1 MTDPQQPH
9 GQYPYSGQPA
19 SGAQPYPGSQPTPAQ
34 SYPDSQPMPAQSY
47 PDSQPT
53 PAQSYPD
60 SQPMPAQSFPG
71 SQPMPGQPFPGSQPT
86 PSQPYSGN
94 HPMPAQPYP
103 GGQPVPG
110 QPYPGS
116 QPMAP
121 QPYPGA
127 QFYGQMP
134 GPYPQQQYPPYPGVM
149 QPRPN
154 GATAIIAGVLAAVG
168 GAAALFGAIG
178 GAVLLG
184 HRGGLGYG
192 LLALIV
198 NLALAVLLIFGATT
212 LFLHKPA
219 GRLCVIAGCGLA
231 IAYSITSAV
240 LVSAGVSS
248 LRGGSELIGFG
259 IAGALVALIPPVAT
273 LVLALVKPTVDW
285 VSQPGSGGYPQQPGW

>member
-19 SGAQPYPGSQPTPAQ
+19 SGPQPYPGSQPTPAQ
-34 SYPDSQPMPAQSY
+34 SYPDGQPMPG
-47 PDSQPT
+47 
-53 PAQSYPD
+53 
-60 SQPMPAQSFPG
+60 QSFPG
-71 SQPMPGQPFPGSQPT
+71 SQPT
-86 PSQPYSGN
+86 PAQPYSGN

-103 GGQPVPG
+103 GNQPMPG

-121 QPYPGA
+121 QPYPDA
-127 QFYGQMP
+127 QFYGQVP
-134 GPYPQQQYPPYPGVM
+134 GPYPQQQYPPYPGAM

-168 GAAALFGAIG
+168 GAVALFGAIG

-240 LVSAGVSS
+240 LVSVGVSS